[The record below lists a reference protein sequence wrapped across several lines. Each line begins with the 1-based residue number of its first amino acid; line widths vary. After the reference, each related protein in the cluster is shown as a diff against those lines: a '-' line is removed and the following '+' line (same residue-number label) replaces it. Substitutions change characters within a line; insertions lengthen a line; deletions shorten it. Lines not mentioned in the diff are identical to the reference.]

1 MPTQQESNSSVLAEL
16 YKYNPSALIELFE
29 LDLSPLQEYYTSKGV
44 PIATTTYYF
53 HNGYNQKHGTVDADV
68 KWGNPQRTYLARPI
82 QIDGIQ
88 TSSSGEIARP
98 TLTVSNLDLFFTSLC
113 RSYANLVGAKIK
125 RIRTLAKFLN
135 SDNFPVTNLLIN
147 TEAFDTWTQDVDA
160 NTTVTANATTAPDGT
175 LTADKL
181 FEATTTSSA
190 HGVTK
195 DFTVAASN
203 VNVCCSVYLKA
214 SERTNATLRFRN
226 KSNVTSAVTFNLST
240 GVASSATGTS
250 FLRSGIQPMG
260 NGWYRCWIVCL
271 SGTSTTTPQMQ
282 IYTDNNSDPASV
294 SYAGTV
300 NSGIFVWGAQA
311 EVITNTTLTP
321 TLYQAVGAAAGNPT
335 ADPNAKFPD
344 DVYFID
350 RMSEEIPGQ
359 MTFEL
364 APAWDVEGIQ
374 LPRRQV
380 IANICPWTYK
390 KDPCSWSVKGAVTV
404 NTITGTS
411 SSAAPATYLAR
422 QTTTNGTGTGA
433 KLKVVVNTSSTTY
446 STGATITV
454 ANPGEGYTIGNTLT
468 VSGADLGGT
477 TPTNDLT
484 VTIASITDD
493 KYYDANDLIVSTA
506 SQDVCG
512 KRLTSCRLR
521 FGTRVLPFGGFP
533 SAGLYGKPI

>member
-29 LDLSPLQEYYTSKGV
+29 LDLSPLQDYYTSKGV
-44 PIATTTYYF
+44 PIATTKYYF

-68 KWGNPQRTYLARPI
+68 KWGNPQRTYLARPV
-82 QIDGIQ
+82 QIDGVQ

-98 TLTVSNLDLFFTSLC
+98 TLTVSNLDLFFTALC
-113 RSYANLVGAKIK
+113 RSYANLVGAKIT

-135 SDNFPVTNLLIN
+135 SDNFPITNLLTN

-195 DFTVAASN
+195 DFAVAASN

-226 KSNVTSAVTFNLST
+226 KSNVISAVTFNLST
-240 GVASSATGTS
+240 GVASSGTGTS

-282 IYTDNNSDPASV
+282 IYTDNNTDPASV
-294 SYAGTV
+294 SFTGTV

-311 EVITNTTLTP
+311 EIITNATLTP
-321 TLYQAVGAAAGNPT
+321 TLYQAVGATAGNPT

-344 DVYFID
+344 DIYFID
-350 RMSEEIPGQ
+350 RMAEEVPGQ

-374 LPRRQV
+374 LPRRQI

-390 KDPCSWSVKGAVTV
+390 KDPCSWSVKGAVSI
-404 NTITGTS
+404 NTITGTA
-411 SSAAPATYLAR
+411 SATAPATYFGR
-422 QTTTNGTGTGA
+422 QTTTSGSGTGA
-433 KLKVVVNTSSTTY
+433 KLKVVINTASTTY

-454 ANPGEGYTIGNTLT
+454 ANPGEGYTVGDTLKVLGT
-468 VSGADLGGT
+468 DLGGT

-484 VTIASITDD
+484 VTIASVTND
-493 KYYDANDLIVSTA
+493 KYYDANDQIVATSA
-506 SQDVCG
+506 QDICG
-512 KRLTSCRLR
+512 KRLTSCRIR